1 MSIKANVGDSQRLNG
16 LQIGIIAL
24 NVLLRVY
31 SAFFMIISDCDE
43 TFNYWEPLNLLI
55 RGFGKQTWEYSPE
68 YAIRSYAYLI
78 PYAIVTY
85 PVKLVGTFANIPS
98 YYQFYWIRL
107 IALCG
112 FTCFTELR
120 LFYSINSSLNRKVG
134 NWFLFLS
141 SIAPGMSHAGVALL
155 PSSFAMNCVT
165 MATANSLLAISEN
178 NISYSVHAIVWFL
191 IGGIVGWP
199 FALALGLPFGL
210 FILIQ
215 NINKYNTLFS
225 LIKGCVFGL
234 VSILIISTSIDSWF
248 YQKFDL
254 VPLNIV
260 LYNVFGEQGEGPEIF
275 GVEPFHYYILNLLV
289 NFNIIA
295 ILGYIGLVLNVF
307 LFGEKN
313 RYKVLITVS
322 SPLLIWS
329 IIFGGQPH
337 KEERFLYPIY
347 PLLILSS
354 SLLLTFIFPM
364 VTFMSKGVTA
374 NKINSKHIEKL
385 VQLLFAFLVGVVS
398 ILRIINLVENYSTPL
413 SVHRE
418 ISALPVSDMPV
429 NVCTGREWYHFP
441 NSFFLPDNYRL
452 KFIRSGF
459 DGLLPGDFLEGTSL
473 KTSTSSIPPNMNN
486 KNQYAD
492 DKVINFEEC
501 SYYVDN
507 SQAANLEVGEPS
519 IIERNGDELNANE
532 DWSVV
537 QCRNIINPS
546 GTSSGIGKVLWIPEY
561 LRSIVPYNVDYMDYC
576 LMEKKKNIV

>member
-289 NFNIIA
+289 NFNIVA